1 MKLAGLRLNGIPIP
15 PAVRDRRF
23 RKVRFGGSLRNLRN
37 RPDLRPLQWKICCL
51 AIESLKSRNPHSRIY
66 QHVVNFFRP
75 YDNNIRLRKARR
87 TRNQRQQ
94 SEPANVSSDPP
105 GSHPPGF
112 AERNLDQTFLLTRT
126 HSANPEAQMR
136 PASRR
141 NGLTHCRAEFLLPD
155 DRW

>member
-37 RPDLRPLQWKICCL
+37 RPDLRPLQRWICCL

-66 QHVVNFFRP
+66 QRVVNFFRP
-75 YDNNIRLRKARR
+75 YDNNIRLCNSRR
-87 TRNQRQQ
+87 THSQHQQ
-94 SEPANVSSDPP
+94 SEAASYSSDPR

-112 AERNLDQTFLLTRT
+112 AERNLDQILPPYNKD
-126 HSANPEAQMR
+126 SVNPETKMR
-136 PASRR
+136 PAWSCESYYILPSRISS
-141 NGLTHCRAEFLLPD
+141 AK
-155 DRW
+155 